1 MNRTLTALATAAT
14 LTLTGTAAMADA
26 HAGMMNEGF
35 TMLQTAL
42 MADFELLGIP
52 TDTLDDLTLGQIAAI
67 KSVVE
72 GDEANPSKK
81 GRIEAI
87 IANN

>member
-1 MNRTLTALATAAT
+1 MKRTLATVAAVAALTFSGAAFAQNM
-14 LTLTGTAAMADA
+14 G
-26 HAGMMNEGF
+26 EGF
-35 TMLQTAL
+35 NMLQAAL
-42 MADFELLGIP
+42 ENDFQRMGIP

-67 KSVVE
+67 KSIVE
-72 GDEANPSKK
+72 SNESDNQMK

>member
-14 LTLTGTAAMADA
+14 LTFGGTAAMADA

-35 TMLQTAL
+35 NMLQTAL
-42 MADFELLGIP
+42 MADFEQLGIP

-67 KSVVE
+67 KAVVE
-72 GDEANPSKK
+72 GDEANPEKK